1 MHAAEKPLQM
11 VLTAYE
17 FIDFPLKMFQWAS
30 LHENIFWLASKVKKL
45 VLMKLYHIP
54 HICWIT

>member
-17 FIDFPLKMFQWAS
+17 FTDFPLKMFQWAF
-30 LHENIFWLASKVKKL
+30 LHENIFGLL
-45 VLMKLYHIP
+45 VRLKN
-54 HICWIT
+54 WS